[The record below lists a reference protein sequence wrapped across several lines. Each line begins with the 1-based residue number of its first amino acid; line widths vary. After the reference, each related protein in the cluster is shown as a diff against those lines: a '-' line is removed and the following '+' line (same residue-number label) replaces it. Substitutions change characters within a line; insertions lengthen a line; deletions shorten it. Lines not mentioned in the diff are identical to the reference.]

1 MKKIISLS
9 LVLMFSTF
17 VFAQQGATADK
28 TLNEAY
34 KKANAEHK
42 NVFVI
47 FHASWCGWCKKLDA
61 SMNDNSTKK
70 YFDESYVVVHLDVQ
84 EREGKKNLETPG
96 ADVILQKYKGE
107 KAGLPFFLVL
117 NPKGDLL
124 GDSFVNGQNLGCP
137 ASAEEV
143 ESFKA
148 LLKKTSAI
156 TNEQSKAVT
165 DRFRQNEAH

>member
-17 VFAQQGATADK
+17 VFAQQDDTADK

-70 YFDESYVVVHLDVQ
+70 
-84 EREGKKNLETPG
+84 N
-96 ADVILQKYKGE
+96 ILMK
-107 KAGLPFFLVL
+107 VM
-117 NPKGDLL
+117 
-124 GDSFVNGQNLGCP
+124 
-137 ASAEEV
+137 
-143 ESFKA
+143 
-148 LLKKTSAI
+148 
-156 TNEQSKAVT
+156 
-165 DRFRQNEAH
+165 